1 LESGS
6 VGVGGIELDSGGKQS
21 SLMEALKAFSL
32 ALICLSRSVSFSIR
46 SLSLLT
52 SKISFLICSLSLL
65 ICSDSRLKAF
75 VLASMSRTG
84 RQFSIDKNNR
94 HRGSDEGNSPLLG
107 ELEGAAG
114 EGDVVIG
121 GKKRDQAKGETTE
134 GLGEAEAIEGKPGAR

>member
-1 LESGS
+1 
-6 VGVGGIELDSGGKQS
+6 
-21 SLMEALKAFSL
+21 MEALKAFSL
-32 ALICLSRSVSFSIR
+32 ALIFFSLAFSRLSCSVSFLIR
-46 SLSLLT
+46 SL
-52 SKISFLICSLSLL
+52 SFLICSLSFL
-65 ICSDSRLKAF
+65 IRSVSFLIISDSRLKAF
-75 VLASMSRTG
+75 VLASISRTG

-121 GKKRDQAKGETTE
+121 GEQCDQAKGETTE